1 MSKTKET
8 PILFHNLVNF
18 QFMRFC
24 LTKLVISVI
33 FAIICRY
40 DVTLSKRVVLSFSLL
55 TSAKLKLILKEFD
68 KISCKNLDISQV
80 LSIE

>member
-55 TSAKLKLILKEFD
+55 TSAKLKLILKGFD
-68 KISCKNLDISQV
+68 KISCKNLDISQG

>member
-8 PILFHNLVNF
+8 PILFHNLLNF

-24 LTKLVISVI
+24 ITKLVILVI

-40 DVTLSKRVVLSFSLL
+40 EITLSKRVVVSFSLL
-55 TSAKLKLILKEFD
+55 TSAKLKLILKGFD
-68 KISCKNLDISQV
+68 EISCKNLDISQG
-80 LSIE
+80 LPIE